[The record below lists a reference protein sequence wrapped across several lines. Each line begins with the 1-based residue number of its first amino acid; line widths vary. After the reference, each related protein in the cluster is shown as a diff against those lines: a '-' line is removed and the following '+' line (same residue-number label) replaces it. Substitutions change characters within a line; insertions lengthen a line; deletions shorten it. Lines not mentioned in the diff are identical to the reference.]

1 MPTPAARGSSGHS
14 VTQAACTSR
23 VGALATPDL
32 AASIACAADA
42 SAICALATP
51 AICPAGQS
59 LASPTRALP
68 TPDLIAQR
76 SPAPA
81 AGAVLS
87 PREEAIECE
96 VVADILEAEE
106 GESESEGEED
116 QGLGCAICDEEEVPP
131 PCCRQSW
138 PR

>member
-1 MPTPAARGSSGHS
+1 MGEKQSCDDATVRISALAKFAPIHAEEAAMATPAARGSSAHS
-14 VTQAACTSR
+14 FTRAARTPL

-81 AGAVLS
+81 AGTVMT
-87 PREEAIECE
+87 PREEAIE
-96 VVADILEAEE
+96 
-106 GESESEGEED
+106 
-116 QGLGCAICDEEEVPP
+116 
-131 PCCRQSW
+131 
-138 PR
+138 